1 MITYEFYR
9 DRFGGTADPA
19 SFSSA
24 AVPAEAVIRALLYP
38 ALPEDFPE
46 FRRNAYQCAVCAQA
60 DYILAGTG
68 TGAGTAKIRSETLGD
83 RSVTYETENAGELR
97 VNGIPIAPQA
107 LLQLGNAG
115 CLSRWV

>member
-9 DRFGGTADPA
+9 DRCGGTADPA

-68 TGAGTAKIRSETLGD
+68 TGAGRIRSETLGD
-83 RSVTYETENAGELR
+83 RSVTYAEETAGEVR
-97 VNGIPIAPQA
+97 VNGIPVAPQA
-107 LLQLGNAG
+107 LLLLGNAG